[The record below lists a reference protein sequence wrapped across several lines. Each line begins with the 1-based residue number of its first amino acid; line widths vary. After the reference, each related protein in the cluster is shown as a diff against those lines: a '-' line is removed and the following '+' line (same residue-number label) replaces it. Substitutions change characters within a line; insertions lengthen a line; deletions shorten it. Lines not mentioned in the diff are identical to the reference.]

1 MARHSKTQKGDI
13 PALLALFG
21 IALLFLFIVTR
32 GWQNLLS
39 NYGNYVSIIAA
50 FFIAFVAVVLSWAI
64 ASERVINPLKRS
76 TALAYFFILF
86 NISALGTVNAML
98 VMFQSNNVF
107 REEIDKAADAIVGL
121 RDYGKRSIDI
131 KSYEEYKSAINDKW
145 RNLKSELENPA
156 MCGQGPVANARI
168 VELQQYLPNFRIL
181 AGSGRCEKVPAL
193 IIAYD
198 RQIEQLTSESKIF
211 LDNKIKLEL
220 IDKIDFQSASMLNL
234 IGDIRKD
241 LNSTYSVAQIK
252 AQFYKISEDYSLL
265 RQEIFTSGIVDNEKI
280 QRRIDISSFSAMG
293 DIGQILP
300 FIAKRLD
307 DVSTYIYL
315 LIALILDVTLISAF
329 VRVISTGPSANQRQ
343 SAQTLR
349 KF

>member
-1 MARHSKTQKGDI
+1 MARNSRPQKGDV

-21 IALLFLFIVTR
+21 IAMLFLFIVTR

-39 NYGNYVSIIAA
+39 NYGSYISIIAA
-50 FFIAFVAVVLSWAI
+50 FLIAFVAVVLSWAI

-121 RDYGKRSIDI
+121 RDYGKRSIDT
-131 KSYEEYKSAINDKW
+131 KNYDEFRSSINDKW
-145 RNLKSELENPA
+145 RNLKSELENPV
-156 MCGQGPVANARI
+156 MCGQGPVASARI
-168 VELQQYLPNFRIL
+168 VELQQYLPNFRTL
-181 AGSGRCEKVPAL
+181 AGSGRCEKITAL
-193 IIAYD
+193 IISYD
-198 RQIEQLTSESKIF
+198 SQIKQLSKESKIY
-211 LDNKIKLEL
+211 LDNKEKLDL
-220 IDKIDFQSASMLNL
+220 IDKIDDQSANMLNL
-234 IGDIRKD
+234 IGNIRKN
-241 LNSTYSVAQIK
+241 LNSSYSVSDIK
-252 AQFYKISEDYSLL
+252 SQFYKISENYSLL
-265 RQEIFTSGIVDNEKI
+265 RQEIFTSGIGENEKI

-315 LIALILDVTLISAF
+315 FIALILDVTLISAF
-329 VRVISTGPSANQRQ
+329 ARVISSGPSANQRKA
-343 SAQTLR
+343 AQTLR